1 MNSLKSVP
9 FIDINGGNTL
19 IIKNYLP
26 PKPKTIED
34 VPKDELLK
42 MAALLFIIGRL
53 AWDYADTVLDLA
65 SQMKLGG
72 ETKRI
77 SRTIREIRRRWEIFR
92 QKDFDSSHDRKEYDL
107 AMLFEE
113 LTRRHLNRLCNAI
126 RVEVS
131 KRYELTDEQI
141 MLVQAVMQTLCV
153 YDAMKMYAGQCDRFI
168 KAYYPTAPHS
178 IMPDEFP
185 QMARLIPRFI
195 PDYYYQSESK
205 ELTSRILLNEIN
217 SIDVVNDERFD
228 DAELIV
234 VDNDKKY
241 KNV

>member
-77 SRTIREIRRRWEIFR
+77 SRTIREIRRRLRER
-92 QKDFDSSHDRKEYDL
+92 
-107 AMLFEE
+107 A
-113 LTRRHLNRLCNAI
+113 
-126 RVEVS
+126 
-131 KRYELTDEQI
+131 
-141 MLVQAVMQTLCV
+141 
-153 YDAMKMYAGQCDRFI
+153 AGSAHR
-168 KAYYPTAPHS
+168 
-178 IMPDEFP
+178 
-185 QMARLIPRFI
+185 
-195 PDYYYQSESK
+195 
-205 ELTSRILLNEIN
+205 
-217 SIDVVNDERFD
+217 
-228 DAELIV
+228 
-234 VDNDKKY
+234 
-241 KNV
+241 